1 VNTRRLVIA
10 LVAALT
16 LSGLVTFYVS
26 RKISAKNRVSQQ
38 LLTSKVVAAAKPL
51 QAGTLLKAE
60 DVALIDWP
68 SRVSLPGTSGK
79 VEDFICRFVLYPI
92 AAQQPIVQSSLA
104 PAGSGFGLTAKIP
117 DGMRATS
124 VRSDEV
130 VGVAGFLFP
139 GSHVDVLVTFRLD
152 NAATTTTQTVLQ
164 DAEVLTAG
172 QKSEPDPQAKPDS
185 VGVVTLLLKPEDA
198 ERLVLASTLG
208 TIHFVLRNGADH
220 EELATA
226 PVRTTEFTD
235 VAKAAA
241 KPVPAR
247 IADRPPKK
255 QPYVVETLMGEK
267 RGATQFE

>member
-1 VNTRRLVIA
+1 MNTRRLVIA

-16 LSGLVTFYVS
+16 LSGLVTLVVS
-26 RKISAKNRVSQQ
+26 RKISAKNRISQQ
-38 LLTSKVVAAAKPL
+38 ILTNKIVAAAKPL
-51 QAGTLLKAE
+51 QPGEAIKAE
-60 DVALIDWP
+60 SLTLIDWP
-68 SRVSLPGTSGK
+68 SRVPLQGTSAK
-79 VEDFICRFVLYPI
+79 IEDLVGRFVLYPV

-152 NAATTTTQTVLQ
+152 NSATTTTQTVLQ

-185 VGVVTLLLKPEDA
+185 VGVVTLLLKPDDA
-198 ERLVLASTLG
+198 EKLVLASSLG
-208 TIHFVLRNGADH
+208 SIHFVLRNGSDH
-220 EELATA
+220 EELATPPA
-226 PVRTTEFTD
+226 RTTEFTEGAK
-235 VAKAAA
+235 VGVKTVPTKAA
-241 KPVPAR
+241 
-247 IADRPPKK
+247 DRLPKK

-267 RGATQFE
+267 RGTAQFE